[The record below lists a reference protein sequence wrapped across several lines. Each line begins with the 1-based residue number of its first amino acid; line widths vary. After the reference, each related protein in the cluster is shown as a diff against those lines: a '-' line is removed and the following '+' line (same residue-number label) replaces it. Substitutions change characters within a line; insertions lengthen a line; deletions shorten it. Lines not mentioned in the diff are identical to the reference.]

1 MSLETVSGKIF
12 GNRFFLLFLIFANL
26 AGFFVGLHYYWEQL
40 IESSPLL
47 WIVIIDSPLSV
58 LLFAVVC
65 VLMYFGKE
73 QPELLKFLACVYVI
87 KYGLWTMLAISLY
100 WGNYVGFED
109 QVTGVI
115 NFFLHF
121 GMVVEGAVLAPRIS
135 VTKYNTV
142 IVLMLALAN
151 DFFDYFL
158 GTVTRIPE
166 TYVNFLALESFVASV
181 LIVFLIFIF
190 QRRKS

>member
-1 MSLETVSGKIF
+1 
-12 GNRFFLLFLIFANL
+12 
-26 AGFFVGLHYYWEQL
+26 
-40 IESSPLL
+40 
-47 WIVIIDSPLSV
+47 
-58 LLFAVVC
+58 
-65 VLMYFGKE
+65 
-73 QPELLKFLACVYVI
+73 
-87 KYGLWTMLAISLY
+87 
-100 WGNYVGFED
+100 
-109 QVTGVI
+109 
-115 NFFLHF
+115 
-121 GMVVEGAVLAPRIS
+121 MVVEGVVLAPRIS